1 MAVTTKVVSEL
12 AGLQKL
18 DAGSMQY
25 YLSGFRRAIETQI
38 QNAPDTRSQRA
49 RAKRCEHYEEWVE
62 FISQLVDKLPMCTFA
77 IASSYTDGISHRPP
91 YVQNQKELVYIY
103 LPTDFCAMGWVGY
116 GDFRVGG
123 EGTRTIGVFSHTI
136 RNGKYDTDRDQYHM
150 RLSINHKPALKN
162 ALRNLRPYD
171 PKEVGKLG
179 LQTVSRLVRRGN
191 DQVRTKVREAKEL
204 VVEHKTGTRTARY
217 SAEHLAIE
225 LQALVARGHQ
235 FVSEGFADAVTAY
248 LAEIAEAKINA
259 PSAACLLFVRTYMA
273 NGVQTF
279 DTHLTKDTTSLYSA
293 DMSDGPSI
301 QYTSDD
307 LPEDVSGKLASLMMC
322 EEEEYIAGVGV
333 RLSDG
338 RFYVAIT
345 S

>member
-18 DAGSMQY
+18 DAGSMHH
-25 YLSGFRRAIETQI
+25 YLDGFRRAIETQI
-38 QNAPDTRSQRA
+38 QNAPDTRTQRA
-49 RAKRCEHYEEWVE
+49 RAKRCEHYAEWVE

-77 IASSYTDGISHRPP
+77 IESSYTVRESI
-91 YVQNQKELVYIY
+91 QKELVYIY

-123 EGTRTIGVFSHTI
+123 AGTRVIGVFSHTI

-179 LQTVSRLVRRGN
+179 LQTVSQLVRRGN

-204 VVEHKTGTRTARY
+204 VVEHRSTHTDLARTARY
-217 SAEHLAIE
+217 SARYEHLAIE
-225 LQALVARGHQ
+225 LQALVASGHQ

-259 PSAACLLFVRTYMA
+259 PSAASLLFVRTYMA

-293 DMSDGPSI
+293 DMSNDPSI

-307 LPEDVSGKLASLMMC
+307 LPESISGKLASLMMC

>member
-1 MAVTTKVVSEL
+1 MAVAIKVVSKL

-18 DAGSMQY
+18 DAGSMY
-25 YLSGFRRAIETQI
+25 HYLNGFRRAIEAQI
-38 QNAPDTRSQRA
+38 QNAPDPQAQRA
-49 RAKRCEHYEEWVE
+49 REKRCKHYAEWVE

-77 IASSYTDGISHRPP
+77 IESSYTLRESI
-91 YVQNQKELVYIY
+91 QKEQVYIY

-123 EGTRTIGVFSHTI
+123 DGTRAIGVFSHAI
-136 RNGKYDTDRDQYHM
+136 RNGKYDTDRDQHHM

-162 ALRNLRPYD
+162 VLLNLRPYD
-171 PKEVGKLG
+171 SKEVGKLG

-191 DQVRTKVREAKEL
+191 DHVHTKIREAKAL
-204 VVEHKTGTRTARY
+204 VVEHKSGIRTAMY

-225 LQALVARGHQ
+225 LQALVASGHQ
-235 FVSEGFADAVTAY
+235 FVSAGFADAVTAY
-248 LAEIAEAKINA
+248 LAEVAEAKINA
-259 PSAACLLFVRTYMA
+259 PNAATLLFVRTYMA

-279 DTHLTKDTTSLYSA
+279 DTHLTNDTTSMYSA

-307 LPEDVSGKLASLMMC
+307 LPENVSGKLASLMMC